1 MAPRQRL
8 SAEVRRRQIL
18 DAAKALVLAQGYL
31 PLPLEALA
39 SRVSVSKGL
48 IYEYFPTQADLFN
61 ALLGE
66 EETALEAGG
75 LAKAAAQ
82 GDLVTASQACADLY
96 LRHVAQR
103 GPVAHF
109 ILRDAYM
116 AGRLTSEG
124 ARLRA
129 RFLRAFARRAR
140 RELALPAAEALAT
153 VLLVQA
159 IPEEMGRLV
168 WQGDMPLD
176 RGRELTE
183 QLVASSIAALRP
195 ARLSPGG

>member
-18 DAAKALVLAQGYL
+18 DAAKDLVLAQGYL

-39 SRVSVSKGL
+39 ARVGVSKGL

-66 EETALEAGG
+66 EEAAIEAGG
-75 LAKAAAQ
+75 LAEAVAH
-82 GDLVTASQACADLY
+82 GDLVTAAQACADLY

-116 AGRLTSEG
+116 AGRLTPEVV
-124 ARLRA
+124 RVRD

-140 RELALPAAEALAT
+140 RELELPAAEALGT

-159 IPEEMGRLV
+159 IPEEMGRLA
-168 WQGDMPLD
+168 WQDDMPLD

-183 QLVASSIAALRP
+183 QLVASAIAALRP
-195 ARLSPGG
+195 ARSGRGG

>member
-1 MAPRQRL
+1 MSPRQRL

-18 DAAKALVLAQGYL
+18 DAASALVLSQGHL

-39 SRVSVSKGL
+39 QRVGVSKAL

-66 EETALEAGG
+66 EEAAIEAAG
-75 LAKAAAQ
+75 LSGAVAVHDLMAAA
-82 GDLVTASQACADLY
+82 QACADLY
-96 LRHVAQR
+96 LRHVAER

-109 ILRDAYM
+109 ILRDTYM
-116 AGRLTSEG
+116 GGRLAPEVG
-124 ARLRA
+124 RVRD
-129 RFLRAFARRAR
+129 RFLRSFGRRAR
-140 RELALPAAEALAT
+140 RELALPANEALAT

-195 ARLSPGG
+195 STRSG